1 MKTYFEV
8 KIIQGV
14 WYWQGKA
21 NRLEVDPHI
30 YAGYLTEQHGRA
42 VAKR

>member
-14 WYWQGKA
+14 WYWQREA
-21 NRLEVDPHI
+21 NRPEIDSHV
-30 YAGYLTEQHGRA
+30 YA
-42 VAKR
+42 

>member
-21 NRLEVDPHI
+21 NRLDIDPHI
-30 YAGYLTEQHGRA
+30 YA
-42 VAKR
+42 

>member
-14 WYWQGKA
+14 WYWQGKD
-21 NRLEVDPHI
+21 RLEIDPHI